1 MLTSTE
7 LLERLERTFG
17 RGSERLAAESLFS
30 FLTRYPETTHVNLQ
44 LMRQRLPGAAS
55 GEKDV
60 EILRALQ
67 FLAGDGIAFL
77 ETKFEIL
84 DHEDHPCELD
94 TQVVKEAL
102 AFKVNPLTGDEDPD
116 VAAKIVMF
124 FAPHPDAI
132 KQLRSHD

>member
-17 RGSERLAAESLFS
+17 RGSERLVAESLFS
-30 FLTRYPETTHVNLQ
+30 FLTRYPETTHVSLQ
-44 LMRQRLPGAAS
+44 LMRQRIPGAGS

-67 FLAGDGIAFL
+67 FLAGDGIALL
-77 ETKFEIL
+77 ETKFEIFDL
-84 DHEDHPCELD
+84 ENHPCELD
-94 TQVVKEAL
+94 KQVVKEAL
-102 AFKVNPLTGDEDPD
+102 ALKVNPLTGDDDPD

-124 FAPHPDAI
+124 FAPHPEAI
-132 KQLRSHD
+132 KQLGAND